1 MNILF
6 IYDAPLR
13 PEKGGTERATQL
25 VMDELAR
32 RGHHTI
38 GILHWNQSD
47 PAKVYLNGILV
58 DSISAFL
65 KENHIDVVVNQIA
78 FHPRFLSQ
86 FLKNGGQEWK
96 DKGGKIISF
105 MHLDPTP
112 APRKKLKKYFT
123 DWNSKNLAGKLKRL
137 AFIMY
142 LPIFHYKNDK
152 NYRNGLRYL
161 YDKSNSYV
169 LMSESFLEVFMNL
182 AGLKQAEK
190 VSFIPNML
198 TFSEIATEGIL
209 DIKDNIA
216 LVVARMDDEQKNI
229 SIINKTGQSLENH
242 YGFHLHILGDG
253 QDTDM
258 LKNMAVGSADIH
270 FEGAQSPLSWYQKS
284 KIFLMASP
292 REGWGLTIT
301 ESLQNGAVPIVLNT
315 STVFKDI
322 ISDANNGFLPKTGKE
337 YRERL
342 ESLLSDNNKR
352 QRMAIEGLK
361 SAHRFTPK
369 IVGEKWLSLLNKLQ
383 TK

>member
-13 PEKGGTERATQL
+13 PENGGTERATQL

-38 GILHWNQSD
+38 GILHWNQTD
-47 PAKVYLNGILV
+47 PAKVFLNGELV

-96 DKGGKIISF
+96 DNGGKIISF

-112 APRKKLKKYFT
+112 APRTKLRKYFT
-123 DWNSKNLAGKLKRL
+123 NWNSKNLTGKLKRL

-142 LPIFHYKNDK
+142 LPIFNYKNDK

-161 YDKSNSYV
+161 YDRSDSYV
-169 LMSESFLEVFMNL
+169 LLSESFLEVFMNL

-198 TFSEIATEGIL
+198 TFSEIATEEIL
-209 DIKDNIA
+209 ERKDNIA

-229 SIINKTGQSLENH
+229 SFIIKTWQSLKNH

-258 LKNMAVGSADIH
+258 LKNMAIGSTDIH

-301 ESLQNGAVPIVLNT
+301 ESLQNGVVPIVLNT
-315 STVFKDI
+315 SNVFKDI
-322 ISDANNGFLPKTGKE
+322 ISDANNGFLPNTEKE

-342 ESLLSDNNKR
+342 ESLLSNDNKR

-361 SAHRFTPK
+361 SVHRFTPK

-383 TK
+383 SK

>member
-1 MNILF
+1 MHILF

-13 PEKGGTERATQL
+13 PENGGTERATQL
-25 VMDELAR
+25 VMNELAR
-32 RGHHTI
+32 RGHQTI
-38 GILHWNQSD
+38 GILHWNQTD
-47 PAKVYLNGILV
+47 PTKVFLNGVLV

-65 KENHIDVVVNQIA
+65 KEKHIDVVVNQIA

-96 DKGGKIISF
+96 DNGGKIISF

-112 APRKKLKKYFT
+112 APRTKLRKYFT
-123 DWNSKNLAGKLKRL
+123 NWNSKNLTGKLKRL

-142 LPIFHYKNDK
+142 LPIFNYKNDK

-161 YDKSNSYV
+161 YDRSDSYV
-169 LMSESFLEVFMNL
+169 LLSESFLEVFMNL

-198 TFSEIATEGIL
+198 TFSEIATEEIL
-209 DIKDNIA
+209 ERKDNIA

-229 SIINKTGQSLENH
+229 SFIIKTWQSLKNH

-258 LKNMAVGSADIH
+258 LKNMAIGSTDIH

-301 ESLQNGAVPIVLNT
+301 ESLQNGEVPIVLNT
-315 STVFKDI
+315 SNVFKDI

-361 SAHRFTPK
+361 SVQRFTPK

-383 TK
+383 SK

>member
-13 PEKGGTERATQL
+13 PENGGTERATQL

-32 RGHHTI
+32 RGHHAI
-38 GILHWNQSD
+38 GILHWNQAD
-47 PAKVYLNGILV
+47 PAKVFLNGVLV

-86 FLKNGGQEWK
+86 FLKNGGQAWK
-96 DKGGKIISF
+96 DNGGKIISF

-112 APRKKLKKYFT
+112 APRTKLRKYFAGWKSKKLT
-123 DWNSKNLAGKLKRL
+123 GKLKRL
-137 AFIMY
+137 AFIVY
-142 LPIFHYKNDK
+142 LPIFNYKNNK
-152 NYRNGLRYL
+152 TYRNGLRYL
-161 YDKSNSYV
+161 YDKSDSYV

-182 AGLKQAEK
+182 AGLEEAEK

-198 TFSEIATEGIL
+198 TFSEIATKGIL
-209 DIKDNIA
+209 ESKDNIV
-216 LVVARMDDEQKNI
+216 LVVARIDDEQKNI
-229 SIINKTGQSLENH
+229 SFIIKTWQSLKNH

-253 QDTDM
+253 PDTGM

-270 FEGAQSPLSWYQKS
+270 FEGAQSPLPWYQKS

-301 ESLQNGAVPIVLNT
+301 ESLQNGVVPIVLNT
-315 STVFKDI
+315 SKVFKDI

-342 ESLLSDNNKR
+342 ESLLSDDNKR

-361 SAHRFTPK
+361 SVHRFTPK
-369 IVGEKWLSLLNKLQ
+369 IVGDKWLSLLNKLQ
-383 TK
+383 GK

>member
-1 MNILF
+1 
-6 IYDAPLR
+6 
-13 PEKGGTERATQL
+13 
-25 VMDELAR
+25 
-32 RGHHTI
+32 
-38 GILHWNQSD
+38 
-47 PAKVYLNGILV
+47 
-58 DSISAFL
+58 
-65 KENHIDVVVNQIA
+65 
-78 FHPRFLSQ
+78 
-86 FLKNGGQEWK
+86 
-96 DKGGKIISF
+96 
-105 MHLDPTP
+105 
-112 APRKKLKKYFT
+112 
-123 DWNSKNLAGKLKRL
+123 
-137 AFIMY
+137 
-142 LPIFHYKNDK
+142 
-152 NYRNGLRYL
+152 
-161 YDKSNSYV
+161 
-169 LMSESFLEVFMNL
+169 MSESFLEVFMNL
-182 AGLKQAEK
+182 AGLEQAEK

-198 TFSEIATEGIL
+198 TFPEIASEGIL
-209 DIKDNIA
+209 ESKDNIV

-229 SIINKTGQSLENH
+229 SFIIKTWQSLKNH

-253 QDTDM
+253 QDIDM

-342 ESLLSDNNKR
+342 EYLLSDNNKR

-369 IVGEKWLSLLNKLQ
+369 IVGEKWLSLLDKLQ
-383 TK
+383 SK

>member
-1 MNILF
+1 MHILF

-13 PEKGGTERATQL
+13 PENGGTERATQL

-47 PAKVYLNGILV
+47 PAKVFLNGVLV
-58 DSISAFL
+58 DSISSFL

-96 DKGGKIISF
+96 DNGGKIISF

-112 APRKKLKKYFT
+112 APRAKLRKYFA
-123 DWNSKNLAGKLKRL
+123 DWNSKNLTGKLKRL

-142 LPIFHYKNDK
+142 LPIFYYKNDK

-161 YDKSNSYV
+161 YDKSDSYV

-182 AGLKQAEK
+182 AGLEQAEK

-198 TFSEIATEGIL
+198 TFSEIAAEGVL
-209 DIKDNIA
+209 ESKDNIA

-229 SIINKTGQSLENH
+229 SFIIKTWQSLKNH

-253 QDTDM
+253 PDTDM

-301 ESLQNGAVPIVLNT
+301 ESLQNGVVPIVLNT

-361 SAHRFTPK
+361 SVQRFTPK

-383 TK
+383 SK

>member
-13 PEKGGTERATQL
+13 PENGGTERATQL

-47 PAKVYLNGILV
+47 PAKVFLNGVLV
-58 DSISAFL
+58 DSISSFL

-96 DKGGKIISF
+96 DNGGKIISF

-112 APRKKLKKYFT
+112 APRAKLRKYFA
-123 DWNSKNLAGKLKRL
+123 DWNSKNLTGKLKRL

-142 LPIFHYKNDK
+142 LPIFYYKNDK
-152 NYRNGLRYL
+152 TYRNGLRYL
-161 YDKSNSYV
+161 YDKSDSYV

-182 AGLKQAEK
+182 AGLEQAEK

-198 TFSEIATEGIL
+198 TFSEIAAEGVL
-209 DIKDNIA
+209 ESKDNIA

-229 SIINKTGQSLENH
+229 SFIIKTWQSLKNH

-253 QDTDM
+253 PDTDM

-301 ESLQNGAVPIVLNT
+301 ESLQNGVVPIVLNT

-361 SAHRFTPK
+361 SVQRFTPK

-383 TK
+383 SK